1 MQEILH
7 AEKPKQ
13 ELPAALAAKMWQKG
27 QSGNP
32 GGRGSEW
39 HRCQSLCREASF
51 ASVEEL
57 MRLRDHSDDDRVRYM
72 AATWLYERA
81 WGKIKEYDPKSE
93 EQPLPFD
100 PSKLTPGQFNK
111 LRAAMQML
119 IQAMGDDTT

>member
-1 MQEILH
+1 MLAVQPRKSERV
-7 AEKPKQ
+7 
-13 ELPAALAAKMWQKG
+13 LPPEFVANKWQKG
-27 QSGNP
+27 FAPNPSGK
-32 GGRGSEW
+32 GGQYHETMK
-39 HRCQSLCREASF
+39 LCRNAS
-51 ASVEEL
+51 AESIVEL
-57 MRLRDHSDDDRVRYM
+57 IRLRDHSDDDRVRYM